1 MTNNN
6 TPATRLAPPPLGGFA
21 EIDGR
26 RLFVHQSGEGGPAVV
41 FLPGA
46 SAIGLDY
53 YLPQQEAAK
62 FTTAVIY
69 DRGGSG
75 YSDPMPL
82 PRSAEAVA
90 TELRDLLHAQNIPG
104 PYVLV
109 AHSLGGAYAQRFA
122 QLYPTE
128 VAGLVWVDAFVAN
141 WDDFVP
147 AWQSLAASEKLAP
160 TREQLEQALPVMR
173 GYVTEMF
180 ADFPTDVREA
190 LVDYHVSDVW
200 ITVGIAERTKL
211 EVLADEINAGP
222 NLPDVPVIA
231 LTPVAVDPNQAA
243 LMSEEELRTMHDG
256 KIKMHA
262 ALAASVSNGEQRIL
276 EDADHSNITFKRADA
291 VVQAIR
297 DVIDRATC

>member
-1 MTNNN
+1 MTNNS
-6 TPATRLAPPPLGGFA
+6 TSSSRLAPPPVGGFA

-26 RLFVHQSGEGGPAVV
+26 RLFVHQSGDGGPAVV

-46 SAIGLDY
+46 SAIGFDY

-62 FTTAVIY
+62 FATAVIY

-82 PRSAEAVA
+82 PRTAEAVA

-128 VAGLVWVDAFVAN
+128 VAGLVWVDAFVSN

-147 AWQSLAASEKLAP
+147 ASNSLAASEEMAP

-173 GYVTEMF
+173 EYVTAMF

-200 ITVGIAERTKL
+200 VTVGIAERTKL
-211 EVLADEINAGP
+211 DVLADEINAGP

-243 LMSEEELRTMHDG
+243 LMSEEELRVMHDG
-256 KIKMHA
+256 KIKMHR
-262 ALAASVSNGEQRIL
+262 ALVDSVSNGEQRIL
-276 EDADHSNITFKRADA
+276 EDADHSNITFKRVDA
-291 VVQAIR
+291 VVQAIS
-297 DVIDRATC
+297 DVIDRATR